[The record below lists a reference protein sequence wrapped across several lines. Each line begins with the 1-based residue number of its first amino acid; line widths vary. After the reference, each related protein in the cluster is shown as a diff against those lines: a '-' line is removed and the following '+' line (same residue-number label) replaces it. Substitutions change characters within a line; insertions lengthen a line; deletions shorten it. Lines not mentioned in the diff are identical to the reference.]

1 MAKKQKNNEVEE
13 QVQVVTK
20 ARMRHRLKKMK
31 YHPVA
36 RHKGCINC
44 D

>member
-1 MAKKQKNNEVEE
+1 MAKKQKTNEVEE
-13 QVQVVTK
+13 QAQTTQQVK
-20 ARMRHRLKKMK
+20 MRPRIKKMK

-36 RHKGCINC
+36 RFKGCVNC